1 MIINCYE
8 IGVNCFCLFVI
19 VEIILS
25 VNDKVIV
32 VGYGWSLYW
41 YELILVKIN
50 FLRFFKKI
58 IINYIDLLYEK
69 FFFM

>member
-19 VEIILS
+19 VEMILS
-25 VNDKVIV
+25 VNDRDIV

-41 YELILVKIN
+41 YEWKLI
-50 FLRFFKKI
+50 F
-58 IINYIDLLYEK
+58 
-69 FFFM
+69 

>member
-41 YELILVKIN
+41 YEWKLI
-50 FLRFFKKI
+50 F
-58 IINYIDLLYEK
+58 
-69 FFFM
+69 